1 LTVSRSTTPAS
12 ALFGS
17 YADLADGLL
26 DGLTGSCLFDAKLN
40 CIGSAAGI
48 DSAGVE
54 TWLRGLGWVNKT
66 LRSTT
71 ARVFVPHTQ
80 VVAVP
85 VQSTDGKLL
94 GAFCV
99 QLGLREGASESAEKV
114 AVRLKPLIA
123 SLHRELN
130 TRTARSPKE
139 QTLTERT
146 EELEW
151 LFEVVQRVNGAPDEC
166 SVIADLLAAATDR
179 LDSAMGVIEIGEKRI
194 SLEHVRHPQHA
205 TAMRNVLSAVRP
217 HLLSWAQRK
226 REPLVA
232 NQAGSKSSNF
242 PACKLLSV
250 PLTLQNGRAIGML
263 TFFRPQSGA
272 SFSDRQ
278 VFLARHLGRQTA
290 SLVEAQFDLM
300 TGLYTRGG
308 MERAYASVD
317 AATEAR
323 RSVVYIDVDHLH
335 AVNELHGFEIGNELI
350 SRIADLLTS
359 SLVPEGTLA
368 SRVSGDRFA
377 LVLLDADA
385 RRAAE
390 VCNSLRP
397 AVSRIA
403 IGPTDAPIEISISC
417 GTADLVDIP
426 QGLARAL
433 AAAEI
438 ACRLAKDRGRN
449 RVEVYATED
458 NSLVRRRDEVAV
470 VAQLRSALKED
481 RLVLYAQRIA
491 PLRNPDAPGGYEI
504 LMRVRNRDGS
514 LAQPGP
520 LIEAA
525 QRYQLLPSVD
535 RWVVQNSLRV
545 LSAYRGMLKSRE
557 LSISI
562 NLTGQSLG
570 DEACVDLIVDALR
583 SANLP
588 QGCITIELTEQ
599 AAVKNLARAN
609 DMVKRLGFAGCK
621 FALDDFGTGTNSLA
635 YLKNLQLSHIKID
648 GSFVRDILTNTRS
661 QATVKGMVELAR
673 EFKIGTVAEYV
684 ENQGIADYLRRIGVD
699 QAQGYAFGKP
709 EPLDD
714 LLRTLSADES
724 RRMRKMFLEL

>member
-1 LTVSRSTTPAS
+1 LTANRSTRPVD

-17 YADLADGLL
+17 YADLASSLMDGI
-26 DGLTGSCLFDAKLN
+26 TGSCLFDGKLT
-40 CIGSAAGI
+40 CVGRAGTI
-48 DSAGVE
+48 DAPMVE
-54 TWLRGLGWVNKT
+54 AWLRELGWTGKAQRKPDVKSSIPN
-66 LRSTT
+66 R
-71 ARVFVPHTQ
+71 RVIAIPL
-80 VVAVP
+80 
-85 VQSTDGKLL
+85 QSTDGKLL
-94 GAFCV
+94 GGFCL
-99 QLGLREGASESAEKV
+99 QLPLQDGAQDSAEKI
-114 AVRLKPLIA
+114 AARLKPLVA
-123 SLHRELN
+123 SLHRELS
-130 TRTARSPKE
+130 TRTARRSKE

-151 LFEVVQRVNGAPDEC
+151 LFEVVQRVNGAPDER
-166 SVIADLLAAATDR
+166 SVIADLLAASTER
-179 LDSAMGVIEIGEKRI
+179 LESALGVLEIGEKRI
-194 SLEHVRHPQHA
+194 ALEHVRHPEHA
-205 TAMRNVLSAVRP
+205 EAMRNALAATRP

-226 REPLVA
+226 REPLVV
-232 NQAGSKSSNF
+232 NQAGSKNKSF
-242 PACKLLSV
+242 PACKFLSV
-250 PLTLQNGRAIGML
+250 PLTLQNGRTIGVL

-272 SFSDRQ
+272 KFSDRQ

-300 TGLYTRGG
+300 TGLYTRAGL
-308 MERAYASVD
+308 ERAYGSSNHD
-317 AATEAR
+317 PEGR
-323 RSVVYIDVDHLH
+323 RSVVYMDVDHLH

-350 SRIADLLTS
+350 ARIADLLTS
-359 SLVPEGTLA
+359 SLLPPGTTA
-368 SRVSGDRFA
+368 ARVSGDRFA
-377 LVLLDADA
+377 LVLLGADA
-385 RRAAE
+385 RGAAD
-390 VCNSLRP
+390 VCNAIKESIARIVLGP
-397 AVSRIA
+397 A
-403 IGPTDAPIEISISC
+403 DAPLEISVSC

-458 NSLVRRRDEVAV
+458 NSLIRRRDEVGV
-470 VAQLRSALKED
+470 VAQLRSALKEN

-514 LAQPGP
+514 LVSPGP

-535 RWVVQNSLRV
+535 RWVVQNSLCM

-588 QGCITIELTEQ
+588 HGCITIELTEQ
-599 AAVKNLARAN
+599 AAVKNLARAGE
-609 DMVKRLGFAGCK
+609 MVKRLSFAGCK

-699 QAQGYAFGKP
+699 QAQGFAFGKP
-709 EPLDD
+709 EPLDA

-724 RRMRKMFLEL
+724 RRMRKLFLEL